1 MINQRPCCLVVIWTA
16 AIEAYHELKLTKGLA
31 KLLIKSCCATDMDF
45 QGLRPPIPSHS
56 HPELADLLKRCWQ
69 RDPFFRPE
77 FSEILELLQQL
88 ERTVADER
96 DEKQKE
102 KCPRRAV
109 TAIRWERRWSHWNWI
124 LYIHRNAFV
133 SRHSLSTSCFRS
145 IRCGLVCSVDEY
157 KHK

>member
-1 MINQRPCCLVVIWTA
+1 
-16 AIEAYHELKLTKGLA
+16 
-31 KLLIKSCCATDMDF
+31 MDF
-45 QGLRPPIPSHS
+45 QGLRPSIPSHS

-109 TAIRWERRWSHWNWI
+109 TAIR
-124 LYIHRNAFV
+124 
-133 SRHSLSTSCFRS
+133 
-145 IRCGLVCSVDEY
+145 
-157 KHK
+157 